1 MKDLQ
6 EIRKKLKDKWCEI
19 WNAADYFIESI
30 LNKYFTRDLEKFVDS
45 LQEEELLQLKEIVER
60 KSLGVWEDL

>member
-1 MKDLQ
+1 MK
-6 EIRKKLKDKWCEI
+6 
-19 WNAADYFIESI
+19 
-30 LNKYFTRDLEKFVDS
+30 DLEKFVDS